1 MRACEICGA
10 IDYELWATRIRE
22 GEGRVLKCKS
32 CGLICL
38 DEESGAQKL
47 REYYE
52 KEYQET
58 NSLVANVRQAVAD
71 HFDARLKTIG
81 SVYRRIQPF
90 LPSCRSILEVGCG
103 AGELLSLVKGEV
115 DHCVGL
121 ELNRDY
127 VNFINERLG
136 IEAYAEDLTAM
147 DFKDRRFDLIISI
160 ATLDHLPNPFAT
172 LSVMKNLLSPQGR
185 IYIEVPNLEEAL
197 NCCIPEENRQRYSR
211 FFYHRAHFYYFNRD
225 TIAALFKKAG
235 LQVDVAC
242 RHEYTLKNL
251 LHWYFTGEPQGD
263 FVTAVTE
270 TDFFFGSGDFEA
282 RMNGMFGLMEGEFK
296 TIMAETFRGDNLCC
310 TAWV

>member
-1 MRACEICGA
+1 MKACEICGTV
-10 IDYELWATRIRE
+10 DYKLWATRIRE
-22 GEGRVLKCKS
+22 GEGRVLKCNS
-32 CGLICL
+32 CGLLCL
-38 DEESGAQKL
+38 DEGIGPQEL

-58 NSLVANVRQAVAD
+58 NSLVANVRQDVAD
-71 HFDARLKTIG
+71 HFHARLKTIG

-90 LPSCRSILEVGCG
+90 LPSSRSILEVGCG
-103 AGELLSLVKGEV
+103 AGELLSLVKGDV
-115 DHCVGL
+115 DRCMGL

-127 VNFINERLG
+127 VSFINERLG
-136 IEAYAEDLTAM
+136 IEAYAEDLTTM
-147 DFKDRRFDLIISI
+147 DFKNRRFDLIISI

-172 LSVMKNLLSPQGR
+172 LEVMKNLLSPQGR

-197 NCCIPEENRQRYSR
+197 NCCIPEEKRKRYNR
-211 FFYHRAHFYYFNRD
+211 FFYHRAHFYYFNRN
-225 TIAALFKKAG
+225 TITALFKKAG

-251 LHWYFTGEPQGD
+251 LHWYFTGEPQGN

-270 TDFFFGSGDFEA
+270 TDFFSGSGAFEA